1 MLSFSPKSKKTQL
14 SNTAYLS
21 NGLRFHVLKGRTIRQ
36 VMGEGGGGEGVRKIQ
51 KNKFMQGK
59 LIAKDN
65 RAKKEVKK
73 KITAE

>member
-36 VMGEGGGGEGVRKIQ
+36 VMGEGGGGGGGGEE
-51 KNKFMQGK
+51 NT
-59 LIAKDN
+59 
-65 RAKKEVKK
+65 KK
-73 KITAE
+73 